1 MPGRFRL
8 VISKKLLLRESGE
21 ALELAAQ
28 GGAGITIRGGV
39 NAALSE
45 IVQWCGGDGLMAG

>member
-1 MPGRFRL
+1 M

-28 GGAGITIRGGV
+28 GGAGVTIRGGV

>member
-1 MPGRFRL
+1 MYPSRWILGSIL
-8 VISKKLLLRESGE
+8 APEEWSGTVE
-21 ALELAAQ
+21 WAAQ
-28 GGAGITIRGGV
+28 GGAGVTIRGGV

>member
-1 MPGRFRL
+1 VPGRFRL

-21 ALELAAQ
+21 ALEQAAQ
-28 GGAGITIRGGV
+28 GGAGVTIPGGV

-45 IVQWCGGDGLMAG
+45 TV